1 MHAMLLGLLVAAGVV
16 NDRVNPPQ
24 LQIDVLVCQGDPLG
38 SRAEGTVKYL
48 AEPRIVTQ
56 SGRSAMF
63 RTGASVLDPA
73 GDRRS
78 AEWVGTTVD
87 FLPIAYPNGKVWV
100 EVNATHREARHGL
113 SLPGEPGYAEQT
125 LRFSKF
131 VTAGEKIRFRIA
143 ADSPSSQTWAEVTVT
158 PYRPEK

>member
-1 MHAMLLGLLVAAGVV
+1 MNAVLFGLLVAAGAV
-16 NDRVNPPQ
+16 NDRANPPL

-73 GDRRS
+73 GDKKA

-100 EVNATHREARHGL
+100 DVNATHREARHGL
-113 SLPGEPGYAEQT
+113 GLPGQPGYVEQT
-125 LRFSKF
+125 LRISRI
-131 VTAGEKIRFRIA
+131 VTSGEKIRFRIA
-143 ADSPSSQTWAEVTVT
+143 ADSPSSQTWAEVTVSHYG
-158 PYRPEK
+158 PQK